1 MKVTSKENYT
11 ILKDTE
17 SNIEDFILN
26 IENQY
31 INFQNLNLILDL
43 SHNNNVTISVL
54 NNFKNLV
61 KKHKKNKK
69 SLVIVVE
76 NIDFTKVSNQLNIV
90 PTLIEAK
97 DIIELEEI
105 ERDLG
110 FRIN

>member
-1 MKVTSKENYT
+1 MKVTTKEKYS

-17 SNIEDFILN
+17 SNVENFIFK

-31 INFQNLNLILDL
+31 VNYKNINLILDL
-43 SHNNNVTISVL
+43 TPNKCVTISLL
-54 NNFKNLV
+54 NNFKELV

-69 SLVIVVE
+69 SIVIVAQ
-76 NIDFTKVSNQLNIV
+76 NIDFTKTPNQINIV
-90 PTLIEAK
+90 PTLIEAI

-110 FRIN
+110 F